1 MIRGE
6 KSARVIAAERRTRV
20 TAAKESARVIAAE
33 RMRQCPPYGGVRHM
47 AVSDDLKVQREAC
60 ERMRRL
66 FAEERSAKLARM
78 RRLLA
83 EIMRA
88 RKSYAERVGVSRR
101 DSARDG
107 CGEKSA
113 LRSCKERRRRYP
125 PTRWHSES
133 VSTMRRC
140 SPTKSASRVREGCGG
155 VRSCG
160 GVRRL

>member
-1 MIRGE
+1 MRERGGFSPRKWCSE
-6 KSARVIAAERRTRV
+6 ER
-20 TAAKESARVIAAE
+20 AKECGS
-33 RMRQCPPYGGVRHM
+33 VRHM

-78 RRLLA
+78 RRLFA
-83 EIMRA
+83 ERMCA

-113 LRSCKERRRRYP
+113 LRSSTERSRRYP
-125 PTRWHSES
+125 LTRWHSES
-133 VSTMRRC
+133 VQSMRRC

-155 VRSCG
+155 VRRYDG
-160 GVRRL
+160 ARK